1 MKISSFILA
10 LAYQEGFGFKIE
22 TQVGVKN
29 ASDSFFVLV
38 TNFFTHGDTLI
49 RKLMVSCQGRKE
61 PPPHS
66 VLKNW
71 DLRIFNES
79 VSMKGNGINKLT
91 EGSYCDF
98 ELKSYASQ

>member
-29 ASDSFFVLV
+29 ASDIILV

-49 RKLMVSCQGRKE
+49 RKQTVSYQGQNER
-61 PPPHS
+61 PPHS
-66 VLKNW
+66 VSKN
-71 DLRIFNES
+71 
-79 VSMKGNGINKLT
+79 
-91 EGSYCDF
+91 
-98 ELKSYASQ
+98 